1 MGGQPAVLGGP
12 AHDQSGP
19 PAMHGPSAHCEQ
31 MQMVLP
37 YAQATPPSAQAVP
50 ESGAIDPQAVDMT
63 QALLVVVQ
71 APPVHTHSSRH
82 SGRASVP

>member
-1 MGGQPAVLGGP
+1 
-12 AHDQSGP
+12 
-19 PAMHGPSAHCEQ
+19 
-31 MQMVLP
+31 
-37 YAQATPPSAQAVP
+37 VP
-50 ESGAIDPQAVDMT
+50 EVGGVDPQVVDMA